1 MDKRIPSVLLSLLMI
16 ILFNHSSCFAAIY
29 QLKDEID
36 AYNKRDFHKVVFI
49 GRAIV
54 AEDPSSDTAHY
65 YLANAYTWLRDFEG
79 AIKEYKICLYTA
91 RSPKIRIYAE
101 QALQTLQ
108 SSTNLISSSQPV
120 YPTNTGGADQNGSSV
135 SDMKQKIL
143 QEGEEEVA
151 RVTSDAKKQITEINR
166 NTWEQVSPVSYDAF
180 GDCYNN
186 PVHTSLLEMAKKET
200 DAINYELPKKINA
213 IRKAYQGK
221 AAALDSS
228 TIAAASNFR
237 SGLDNIQLIPRTS
250 NLYVQNYVD
259 YGVDSLPPPQ
269 ESLKAVQKHQKLL

>member
-1 MDKRIPSVLLSLLMI
+1 MDKLIQPLLLSLLMI
-16 ILFNHSSCFAAIY
+16 ILFDHSSCFASIY

-36 AYNKRDFHKVVFI
+36 AYNKRDFQKVVFI

-65 YLANAYTWLRDFEG
+65 YLANAYTWLRDFEE

-108 SSTNLISSSQPV
+108 SSTNLISTNQPD
-120 YPTNTGGADQNGSSV
+120 PPNTGGADQNGPSM

-143 QEGEEEVA
+143 RKGEEEVA
-151 RVTSDAKKQITEINR
+151 RATSDAQKQITEINR
-166 NTWEQVSPVSYDAF
+166 NTWEQVSPTSYDAF
-180 GDCYNN
+180 GGLHNN
-186 PVHTSLLEMAKKET
+186 PIQTSLLEMAKKEA

-213 IRKAYQGK
+213 IRKAYQEK

-228 TIAAASNFR
+228 TTTAASNFR
-237 SGLDNIQLIPRTS
+237 SELDNIQLIPSTS

-259 YGVDSLPPPQ
+259 YGVDSLPHPQ
-269 ESLKAVQKHQKLL
+269 ESLKAVQKHKKLL